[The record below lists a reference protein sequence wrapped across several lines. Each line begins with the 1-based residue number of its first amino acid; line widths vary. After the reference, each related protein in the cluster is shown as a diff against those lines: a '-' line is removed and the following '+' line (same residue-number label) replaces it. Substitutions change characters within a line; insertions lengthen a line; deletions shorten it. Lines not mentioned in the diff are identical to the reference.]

1 MEEIHLFKE
10 VYSMN
15 IFAVLIAML
24 PSLIIGLVSG
34 VIGIAL
40 YVMMSWGMYSISK
53 RRGISK
59 PWLSWIPL
67 GNSWMLGAISDH
79 YQLAAKGKEKSKRK
93 ILLGLPIAMSLVY
106 GVMMAAYVVLMVV
119 TVGAAGQSSGV
130 GPEAATASASMLLP
144 MLMLLVMIVL
154 LGVMLVIAVVYSVFT
169 YIALFDLFRSCNPDT
184 GVLFLILSIV
194 LGINGFFVFLD
205 RNKDLGMPVADDG
218 FELPEA
224 AE

>member
-1 MEEIHLFKE
+1 MEEIHSFKE
-10 VYSMN
+10 VFYFMAS
-15 IFAVLIAML
+15 FAVLIVVL
-24 PSLIIGLVSG
+24 SLIIGLVSG

-67 GNSWMLGAISDH
+67 GNSWMVGAISDH
-79 YQLAAKGKEKSKRK
+79 YQLVVNGKQKSKRK
-93 ILLGLPIAMSLVY
+93 ILLGLPIAMYLVY

-130 GPEAATASASMLLP
+130 GPEAATASASLLLP

-205 RNKDLGMPVADDG
+205 RNKDLGMPVVDDG
-218 FELPEA
+218 FEALEP

>member
-1 MEEIHLFKE
+1 MDI
-10 VYSMN
+10 VS
-15 IFAVLIAML
+15 VLIAML

-79 YQLAAKGKEKSKRK
+79 YQLVANGKQKSKRK
-93 ILLGLPIAMSLVY
+93 ILLGLPIAMYLVY
-106 GVMMAAYVVLMVV
+106 GVMMAAYVVLMFSS
-119 TVGAAGQSSGV
+119 VGAGSQPSGV

-144 MLMLLVMIVL
+144 LLMLLVMIVL
-154 LGVMLVIAVVYSVFT
+154 LVVILVIAVVYSVFT

-194 LGINGFFVFLD
+194 LGMNGLFVFLD
-205 RNKDLGMPVADDG
+205 RKKDLGMPVADDG
-218 FELPEA
+218 FEPLES

>member
-1 MEEIHLFKE
+1 MD
-10 VYSMN
+10 

-79 YQLAAKGKEKSKRK
+79 YQLAAKGKNTSRRK
-93 ILLGLPIAMSLVY
+93 VLLGLSFGVLAAAAAVMAGYV
-106 GVMMAAYVVLMVV
+106 VMMVV
-119 TVGAAGQSSGV
+119 AAGQLVVPASDPAASG
-130 GPEAATASASMLLP
+130 GSSMLILV
-144 MLMLLVMIVL
+144 LILLVMFLFL
-154 LGVMLVIAVVYSVFT
+154 LLEVAIAVAYMVFT

-205 RNKDLGMPVADDG
+205 RNKDLGMPVVDDG

>member
-1 MEEIHLFKE
+1 MD
-10 VYSMN
+10 

-67 GNSWMLGAISDH
+67 GNSWMVGAISDH
-79 YQLAAKGKEKSKRK
+79 YQLVVKGKQKSKRK
-93 ILLGLPIAMSLVY
+93 ILLGLSLGVLAAAAAVIAGYV
-106 GVMMAAYVVLMVV
+106 VMMVVATGQLFVPASDAAASGNSAMVI
-119 TVGAAGQSSGV
+119 
-130 GPEAATASASMLLP
+130 LL
-144 MLMLLVMIVL
+144 LILLVMILFL
-154 LGVMLVIAVVYSVFT
+154 LLEVAIAVVYSVFT

-205 RNKDLGMPVADDG
+205 RNKDLGMPVVDDG